1 MRISDWSSDVCSSD
15 LLPWSNVAHVWTK
28 SEGSP
33 SADGRYW
40 CFMADTDPFNIRGVF
55 TYDLQTQ
62 SVIGA
67 RSLSSRPDHVSMSP
81 SGRYCVISGGD
92 VSEIGRATCRERV
105 CQYVLISGV
114 ALSLKQI
121 N

>member
-67 RSLSSRPDHVSMSP
+67 RSLSSRPDHVSISP
-81 SGRYCVISGGD
+81 SGRSCVISGGD
-92 VSEIGRATCRERV
+92 VSDATVAWRSEESRGGKECGRTFR
-105 CQYVLISGV
+105 
-114 ALSLKQI
+114 
-121 N
+121 